1 MRWRTLSLTILV
13 LGAAAGTAGY
23 YLFKPPVVTVSLAA
37 YAPVSEVVY
46 GSGTV
51 EPVRWAKVIP
61 FTRRRIVELCRCE
74 GQTVRQGQVL
84 ARQDDAEE
92 QASLN
97 ELTARLDQLDRDLD
111 RSDKD
116 LAKGSVTKQQNEQLK
131 TQIRELEFRVTAQK
145 ERINA
150 LVLKAP
156 LDGMVLRRD
165 GEVGEIAGPTD
176 VLFWVG
182 PPTPMQVVAEINEE
196 EIPKI
201 ALGQKAFLR
210 NEAFP
215 DQSLSATVSA
225 ITPKG
230 NPESKTF
237 RVYLLLPRDT
247 PLRIGMT
254 VEVNIVFR
262 ENPDALVIP
271 AEAIVDNAISIV
283 NGDRTTHMR
292 VSTGVHGSR
301 LVEVVG
307 GIAEGAMV
315 VSPARTDLADGTAV
329 RVDLLPEIISPRTQ
343 PSAVAEAKPNAA
355 RSSPYGATRSTVDNN
370 PSPGL
375 PVREARVTASDG
387 DVPVEEV
394 NQAISAALS
403 ARVLS
408 IVNDARR
415 TADEPALGK

>member
-1 MRWRTLSLTILV
+1 MRWRTLSLAV
-13 LGAAAGTAGY
+13 LAVGAAAGAAGY
-23 YLFKPPVVTVSLAA
+23 YFFRPPVVTVSLAT

-46 GSGTV
+46 GTGTV
-51 EPVRWAKVIP
+51 EPVRWAKVVP

-92 QASLN
+92 QAALN
-97 ELTARLDQLDRDLD
+97 ELTARLDQLERDLD
-111 RSDKD
+111 QSNKD
-116 LAKGSVTKQQNEQLK
+116 LQKGSVSKQQNEQLK
-131 TQIRELEFRVTAQK
+131 TQIRELNFRISAQK
-145 ERINA
+145 ERTNA

-210 NEAFP
+210 NEAFQ
-215 DQSLSATVSA
+215 DQSLTAKVSA

-230 NPESKTF
+230 NPDSKTF

-254 VEVNIVFR
+254 TEVNIVFR
-262 ENPDALVIP
+262 ENADALVVP
-271 AEAIVDNAISIV
+271 AEAIVDNAVTIV
-283 NGDRTTHMR
+283 NADRASRVR
-292 VSTGVHGSR
+292 VSTGVRGSR
-301 LVEVVG
+301 MVEVLSGV
-307 GIAEGAMV
+307 AEGAMV
-315 VSPARTDLADGTAV
+315 LSPARTDLAEGTSV
-329 RVDLLPEIISPRTQ
+329 RVDLLPDLATPRAR
-343 PSAVAEAKPNAA
+343 PSDVAEARAPA
-355 RSSPYGATRSTVDNN
+355 RANYGTTRSTVDVRAAAQSSG
-370 PSPGL
+370 PSPETGARFDTDL
-375 PVREARVTASDG
+375 PAA
-387 DVPVEEV
+387 DVD
-394 NQAISAALS
+394 QAISGALS

-415 TADEPALGK
+415 KAADLSSNK

>member
-1 MRWRTLSLTILV
+1 
-13 LGAAAGTAGY
+13 
-23 YLFKPPVVTVSLAA
+23 
-37 YAPVSEVVY
+37 
-46 GSGTV
+46 
-51 EPVRWAKVIP
+51 VIP

-92 QASLN
+92 QASLS
-97 ELTARLDQLDRDLD
+97 ELTARHDQLDRDLD

-116 LAKGSVTKQQNEQLK
+116 LTKGSVTKQQNEQLK
-131 TQIRELEFRVTAQK
+131 TQIRELDFRIAAQR

-182 PPTPMQVVAEINEE
+182 PPTPMQVVSEINEE

-201 ALGQKAFLR
+201 GLGQKAFLR

-254 VEVNIVFR
+254 V
-262 ENPDALVIP
+262 
-271 AEAIVDNAISIV
+271 
-283 NGDRTTHMR
+283 
-292 VSTGVHGSR
+292 
-301 LVEVVG
+301 
-307 GIAEGAMV
+307 
-315 VSPARTDLADGTAV
+315 
-329 RVDLLPEIISPRTQ
+329 
-343 PSAVAEAKPNAA
+343 
-355 RSSPYGATRSTVDNN
+355 
-370 PSPGL
+370 
-375 PVREARVTASDG
+375 
-387 DVPVEEV
+387 
-394 NQAISAALS
+394 
-403 ARVLS
+403 
-408 IVNDARR
+408 
-415 TADEPALGK
+415 